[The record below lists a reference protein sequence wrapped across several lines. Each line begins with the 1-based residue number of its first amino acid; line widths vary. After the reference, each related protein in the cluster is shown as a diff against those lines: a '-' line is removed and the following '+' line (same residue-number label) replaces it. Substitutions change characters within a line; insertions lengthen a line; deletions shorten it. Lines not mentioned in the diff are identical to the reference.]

1 MKTYDA
7 LVLGGGTAGTA
18 AARALHAAGAKVAL
32 FNDGELG
39 GLCILRGC
47 MPTKTLLHAAHFLHE
62 ARHTRTPGVSASG
75 VEFDFAEIMANKDA
89 KVARFKR
96 AKIDGIESAGYEV
109 IDARARFAGEDTV
122 EAGGETYRF
131 TKGAVIATGS
141 VPELPPIPGI
151 EGVRVLSSDD
161 AMFLEKLPDSML
173 VLGSGAIGLEL
184 AQFYA
189 RLGTEVH
196 LVSRRRVGLKID
208 PDVADEMEAFL
219 RAEPNLHLHQPCTP
233 TAIEPSANGV
243 RMTLDGERFVEGA
256 CFLAATGRRAAV
268 DDLNLEA
275 AGVRVDGGA
284 IAHGPDMRSSNPR
297 IFVTGDATGEQ
308 QLLHVANW
316 EGAIAAANILDPDA
330 RREVEQRLTMEVIF
344 TDPPLAT
351 LGQTEAVAL
360 ANGYDPIVSL
370 LRFPETGRA
379 ITMDVAHGISKLVA
393 DRGTGELL
401 GAQLLGPRAD
411 DLIHIL
417 SVHMAHRG
425 TAAQLLDMPWYHPTL
440 AEVLLSQARELAAG
454 VG

>member
-18 AARALHAAGAKVAL
+18 AAKALHAAGAKVAM

-62 ARHTRTPGVSASG
+62 ARHTKTPGVSASG
-75 VEFDFAEIMANKDA
+75 VEFDFAAIMANKDA

-96 AKIDGIESAGYEV
+96 AKIGGIESAGYEV

-141 VPELPPIPGI
+141 VPSLPPIPGI
-151 EGVRVLSSDD
+151 EGVKVLTSDD
-161 AMFLEKLPDSML
+161 ALELSEAPDSML

-189 RLGTEVH
+189 RLGTQVH

-219 RAEPNLHLHQPCTP
+219 RDEPNFHLHQPCTP
-233 TAIEPSANGV
+233 TAIEQDARGV
-243 RMTLDGERFVEGA
+243 RMTLDGERTIEA
-256 CFLAATGRRAAV
+256 SCFLAATGRRAAV
-268 DDLNLEA
+268 DDLNLA
-275 AGVRVDGGA
+275 AVGVQVERGA

-297 IFVTGDATGEQ
+297 IFVTGDATGER

-316 EGAIAAANILDPDA
+316 EGAVAAGNLLDPEA
-330 RREVEQRLTMEVIF
+330 GLEVEQRLHMEVIF
-344 TDPPLAT
+344 TDPPLST
-351 LGQTEAVAL
+351 LGLTEAA
-360 ANGYDPIVSL
+360 AREAGHDPVVSL
-370 LRFPETGRA
+370 IRFPETGRA
-379 ITMDVAHGISKLVA
+379 ITMDVSHGISKLVA
-393 DRGTGELL
+393 DRRTGELL

-417 SVHMAHRG
+417 SVHMYHRG
-425 TAAQLLDMPWYHPTL
+425 TAAQLLEMPWYHPTL
-440 AEVLLSQARELAAG
+440 AEVLLSQARELG
-454 VG
+454 T